1 MTYSL
6 KEWYKFIRNK
16 VGFLDVYDIAIL
28 KITMLSIGIIF
39 GSFFSK
45 MLKKFAVIFGAL
57 AALGS
62 AFLVIK
68 VFLKDNVL

>member
-1 MTYSL
+1 MTYSMR
-6 KEWYKFIRNK
+6 KWYKFIRNK
-16 VGFLDVYDIAIL
+16 VGFLDVYDIGIL
-28 KITMLSIGIIF
+28 ITGMLSFGVLIGT
-39 GSFFSK
+39 FFSK
-45 MLKKFAVIFGAL
+45 TLKKFAAIFGAL